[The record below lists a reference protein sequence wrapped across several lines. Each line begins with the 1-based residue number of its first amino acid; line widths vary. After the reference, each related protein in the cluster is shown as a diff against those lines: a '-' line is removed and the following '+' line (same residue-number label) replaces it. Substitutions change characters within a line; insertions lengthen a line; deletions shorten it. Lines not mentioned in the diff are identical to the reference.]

1 MLFLQSVRTTL
12 NFRLRVATALSAHC
26 PLVAESGITPLG
38 ASVAPYQRLVFNF
51 LGVMEN
57 PDSFLGV
64 IPKLSL
70 PFCKESRKGLKSLVV
85 APGWQ
90 LCPGSTLP
98 ELLIAQQFKQCLEH
112 KGELQLSLPVLSSV
126 LQGDLYII
134 SQSRIREY
142 ICYIDLSC
150 PTISMHFSLSLQLN

>member
-26 PLVAESGITPLG
+26 PLVAESGITTLG

-64 IPKLSL
+64 IPKLSFTLLQRKQKRVKEPRCCTWLVAL
-70 PFCKESRKGLKSLVV
+70 PRQHSSRALNCPVV
-85 APGWQ
+85 
-90 LCPGSTLP
+90 
-98 ELLIAQQFKQCLEH
+98 
-112 KGELQLSLPVLSSV
+112 
-126 LQGDLYII
+126 
-134 SQSRIREY
+134 
-142 ICYIDLSC
+142 
-150 PTISMHFSLSLQLN
+150 